1 MEPMANTVALSL
13 EYENGMYEHAKAVA
27 MQKMIEQQTQNA
39 LRIRYTK
46 GPVILVCALALVVI
60 ALWFLNVFSLLVA
73 LVCEAVCI
81 YSVVSNIRRYIKCKN
96 FDYKAFYEQARKQAE
111 RSMED
116 EIDEGDKI
124 EEDFYD
130 DVHIDFGETEGFSY
144 VRSGEEQ
151 APAYRQV
158 RACYEIDGTVFLVF
172 PQKRSIV
179 IPKELIGAE
188 EYETLL
194 ALLRDK
200 LNVPVQIL

>member
-1 MEPMANTVALSL
+1 MANTVALSL
-13 EYENGMYEHAKAVA
+13 EYENGVYEHAKAVA
-27 MQKMIEQQTQNA
+27 MQNMIEQQTQNN

-46 GPVILVCALALVVI
+46 GPVILVCALALVVA
-60 ALWFLNVFSLLVA
+60 ALWYFGVFSLLVA

-81 YSVVSNIRRYIKCKN
+81 YSVVSNIRKYLKCKH
-96 FDYKAFYEQARKQAE
+96 FDYKAFYEQVRKKAE
-111 RSMED
+111 RLIED
-116 EIDEGDKI
+116 EIDEGNKI
-124 EEDFYD
+124 EEDYYD

-144 VRSGEEQ
+144 ARSGEEQ
-151 APAYRQV
+151 TPAYRQV

-179 IPKELIGAE
+179 IPRELIGE
-188 EYETLL
+188 EDYETLL